1 MRFLPIN
8 CDLNYTEI
16 FYQPLKGVK
25 MNENKTFLI
34 VNAVPNTDDMPSFQS
49 YLSQI
54 VEIFKQFGG
63 TNFQRFKTVEQI
75 MGQGG
80 IKAAAIVEFPDS
92 EAIHKMVASE
102 EFNALNELRKR
113 LINKKLT

>member
-1 MRFLPIN
+1 
-8 CDLNYTEI
+8 
-16 FYQPLKGVK
+16 

-54 VEIFKQFGG
+54 VGIFKQFGG
-63 TNFQRFKTVEQI
+63 TGMQRWKTTEQV

-80 IKAAAIVEFPDS
+80 IKAIAVFEFPSAQSVKD
-92 EAIHKMVASE
+92 MLASE
-102 EFNALNELRKR
+102 EFNALNELRKKAYKQEVD
-113 LINKKLT
+113 LMICETL